1 MGGRLQRVVP
11 DGSVCPTVSAS
22 SPRAGCGTTSIGPE
36 RSGILAAMN
45 PDLAALKV
53 PTALRPRAGEVIAIT
68 DAFCAEYLDD
78 EYGTLC
84 RRLVARLSRK
94 RPSPLERGD
103 ARIWAAGVIYAL
115 GSDNFLFDPSSEP
128 HMRSDQVAAGLGVKP
143 ATMANKGRTIRDLLD
158 IVPFAPETSRRDV
171 LDANPLAWLV
181 MVDGIIVDARW
192 LPPELQAQAHRQ
204 GLIPAA
210 A

>member
-1 MGGRLQRVVP
+1 MV
-11 DGSVCPTVSAS
+11 
-22 SPRAGCGTTSIGPE
+22 
-36 RSGILAAMN
+36 

-53 PTALRPRAGEVIAIT
+53 PTAMRPRAGEVIAIT
-68 DAFCAEYLDD
+68 DAFCAESLDA

-103 ARIWAAGVIYAL
+103 ARIWAAGVLYAL
-115 GSDNFLFDPSSEP
+115 GSDNFLFDPASEP

-143 ATMANKGRTIRDLLD
+143 ATMATKGRMIRDLLD
-158 IVPFAPETSRRDV
+158 LVPFAPESSRRDV

-181 MVDGIIVDARW
+181 MVDGIIVDARR
-192 LPPELQAQAHRQ
+192 LAPELQSEAYRQ